1 MRLGDLERW
10 LAVAGIASRR
20 HGTGDPTISHVSHD
34 SRRVASDTLFCCVPG
49 ARTDGHD
56 HAAAAVAAGAVAL
69 VVERPLPI
77 PVPQLRVPSVRAA
90 LGPVAAAVHGHP
102 SQQLT
107 IVGVTGTNGKT
118 TTTWLVREI
127 LESVGIPCGLLG
139 TLTGARTTPEAPELQ
154 EALARFVSEGRRAVA
169 MEVSSHALSLQRVD
183 GTTFAV
189 GVFTNLGRDHLDFH
203 GTMEA
208 YFAAK
213 AKLFDVGRSSFAV
226 VNADDAW
233 GRRLLDQLE
242 VPAVPF
248 RIADAE
254 DLDLGPTRAVFTWRG
269 CRAAVG
275 LGGAF
280 NVANALAALSA
291 VVACGVSA
299 PDAVGALGGAR
310 PVPGRFEPVDNDL
323 GLAVVV
329 DYAHTPEGLAAV
341 LEAARAAVTGRVVVV
356 FGCGGDRDP
365 DKRGPMGA
373 VAARLSDR
381 VVVTSDNPRSEDPA
395 AIISAVIAGIPEPD
409 RARVV
414 REPDRRAAIGLAL
427 DEARP
432 GDVVVIAG
440 KGHETTQDLG
450 PAGVVAFD
458 DRVVAGELLGA
469 RR

>member
-1 MRLGDLERW
+1 MRLGDLEEW
-10 LAVAGIASRR
+10 LAVAGIASQRL
-20 HGTGDPTISHVSHD
+20 GAGDPTIRHVSHD
-34 SRRVASDTLFCCVPG
+34 SRRVSSGTVFCCVPG
-49 ARTDGHD
+49 AHTDGHD

-127 LESVGIPCGLLG
+127 LDAVGIPCGLLG

-154 EALARFVSEGRRAVA
+154 EALARFVSEGRRAVS

-203 GTMEA
+203 GSMEA

-213 AKLFDVGRSSFAV
+213 ATLFEPGRCSLAV

-233 GRRLLDQLE
+233 GRRLLVQLRG
-242 VPAVPF
+242 PAVPF
-248 RIADAE
+248 RLADAQ
-254 DLDLGPTRAVFTWRG
+254 DLDLGPTRSAFTWRG
-269 CRAAVG
+269 SRTSVG
-275 LGGAF
+275 MGGAF
-280 NVANALAALSA
+280 NVANALAALNA
-291 VVACGVSA
+291 VVACGVSV
-299 PDAVGALGGAR
+299 PDAVAALGGAR
-310 PVPGRFEPVDNDL
+310 PVPGRFEPIDNDR

-329 DYAHTPEGLAAV
+329 DYAHTPEGLGAV
-341 LEAARAAVTGRVVVV
+341 LEAARAGVAGRVVVV

-373 VAARLSDR
+373 VAARLSDL

-440 KGHETTQDLG
+440 KGHEATQDFG

-458 DRVVAGELLGA
+458 DRVVAGELLGV